1 MVVNNRAPFHFITD
15 RFQNVPVAE
24 QSSEQLEKNKADKEA
39 GVITTTNPTDSDSES
54 YKPDEDFQ
62 RGVQQIEAI
71 TSVWS
76 KWHLIAAY
84 VMYASKS
91 IWVDQS

>member
-24 QSSEQLEKNKADKEA
+24 QSPEQLEKNKADKEA
-39 GVITTTNPTDSDSES
+39 GVVTTTNPTDSDSES

-84 VMYASKS
+84 VMY
-91 IWVDQS
+91 VQQYP